1 MRTKNNQAKQGRTET
16 TLPAT
21 QPHVVLCPSA
31 SSLEARAW
39 EDACADDGTSSEGTA
54 SHSHVE
60 PVLPDHAI
68 LEEPATTLFRDTVK
82 SLVEQLMPR
91 VERDLGWAASTHWS
105 SVRSSHTGDVEDCVQ
120 PLCFRDMC
128 TQCTEDID
136 NHSSMCTGNTPP
148 MQMCSTVEVE
158 IRKQLARLQPVASM
172 EGGTA
177 VRPNSNLPG

>member
-1 MRTKNNQAKQGRTET
+1 MWYCALLQVPLTHVFGK
-16 TLPAT
+16 TLAPTMAPV
-21 QPHVVLCPSA
+21 Q
-31 SSLEARAW
+31 RAQ
-39 EDACADDGTSSEGTA
+39 
-54 SHSHVE
+54 HRILRHVE

-105 SVRSSHTGDVEDCVQ
+105 SVRSSHTGDVEDFVQ